1 MHARDW
7 TRAVSNHL
15 VARVSL
21 AGIIGALVATGS
33 VAAADPAP
41 KPVDIKALKA
51 KAVVLQDAQGGT
63 YVVFRDDE
71 AKVFY
76 GPNAKTVYEQYIVGS
91 SSDGDGGWEFNTWSP
106 RVPEGPHLGE
116 ITHKKDGTFEKS
128 CRGKDDAGLTELTGD
143 KAKAI
148 LDKAAFLTSGI
159 VHVPHLL
166 ARDDSG
172 VYYYVD
178 RFAKIYGGKGY
189 RVFVGK
195 KGAMKQMPLTDV
207 ASDSAGDVFSTKSG
221 DLRLVRNTEDGNDN
235 KNKEKMTWVKG
246 EKRLEL
252 VFLDTDVNSVVI
264 FKDLGIYTFL
274 GTWCDNV

>member
-1 MHARDW
+1 MHARGW
-7 TRAVSNHL
+7 V
-15 VARVSL
+15 
-21 AGIIGALVATGS
+21 IGVLVATVS
-33 VAAADPAP
+33 AAAAEPAP
-41 KPVDIKALKA
+41 KPVDIKALKP
-51 KAVVLQDAQGGT
+51 KATVLTDAQGGT

-76 GPNAKTVYEQYIVGS
+76 GPSAKAVYEQYIIGS
-91 SSDGDGGWEFNTWSP
+91 SSDGEGRWEFNTWAP
-106 RVPEGPHLGE
+106 RVPGGAHLGSIE
-116 ITHKKDGTFEKS
+116 HKKDGTFQKT
-128 CRGKDDAGLTELTGD
+128 CGGKDDAVLTELGGD

-148 LDKAAFLTSGI
+148 LDKTAFLTSAI
-159 VHVPHLL
+159 IRVPHLL

-178 RFAKIYGGKGY
+178 RLAKIYGGKGY

-195 KGAMKQMPLTDV
+195 KGALRPMPLTDV

-221 DLRLVRNTEDGNDN
+221 DLRLVRNSDN
-235 KNKEKMTWVKG
+235 NKETTTWVKG
-246 EKRLEL
+246 EKRTEL

-274 GTWCDNV
+274 GTLCDNI